1 MVKPIIQY
9 WDEIQQKT
17 LLREATDS
25 DLIGMQRAS
34 ETKAPA
40 SVTAA
45 QARLALLAAGL
56 LDLVQPAID
65 ALPEPGRSA
74 AQIQWEFGATV
85 DRSNQFTIALATALQ
100 LSETQMDDLFIA
112 ASGM

>member
-1 MVKPIIQY
+1 MGKTLIQY
-9 WDEIQQKT
+9 WDEALKT
-17 LLREATDS
+17 SLVREATDS
-25 DLIGMQRAS
+25 ELADFSRAARGVVP
-34 ETKAPA
+34 E

-56 LDLVQPAID
+56 LGLVQPAID